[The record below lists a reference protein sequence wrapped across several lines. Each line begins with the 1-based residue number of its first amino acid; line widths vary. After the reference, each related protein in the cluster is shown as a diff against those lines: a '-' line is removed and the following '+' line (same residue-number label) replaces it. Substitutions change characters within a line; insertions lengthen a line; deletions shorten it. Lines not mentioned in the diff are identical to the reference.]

1 MFRTALVLVCS
12 LCCHLT
18 DAEAR
23 HDVAVSLANA
33 YRGDIDL
40 SRYWVSEK
48 LDGVRARWDGEAL
61 YSRRGNRFNAPAW
74 FVNGFPSE
82 ALDGELWMGRGTFE
96 ALSGAVRRQTPDAA
110 AWRRIRYMVF
120 DLPESN
126 APFDERLQRMRQMFA
141 DPPSAHITLVEQ
153 FRVASEGELM
163 ATLDRIVAEGGEG
176 LMLRDGRSFHRAG
189 RSDDL
194 LKLKT
199 YQDAEAVVV
208 AHLPGKGKYAGML
221 GSLLVEMPDGR
232 RFRLGTGF
240 SDALRRDPPPVGATV
255 TYKYTGTTVN
265 GIPRFAS
272 FLRVR
277 DERIR
282 DERVQDERIREVP
295 NARMIDPRG
304 LRSRALS
311 QEEPNDGGT
320 AAGHPR

>member
-1 MFRTALVLVCS
+1 MFRVALVLVCS
-12 LCCHLT
+12 LCSHLS
-18 DAEAR
+18 AGEAR
-23 HDVAVSLANA
+23 HDVAVSLANV
-33 YRGDIDL
+33 YHGDIDL

-48 LDGVRARWDGEAL
+48 LDGVRARWNGEAL
-61 YSRRGNRFNAPAW
+61 HSRRGNRFNAPAW
-74 FVNGFPSE
+74 FVDDFPAE

-120 DLPESN
+120 DLPDSK

-141 DPPSAHITLVEQ
+141 DPPSSYIALVEQ
-153 FRVASEGELM
+153 FRVASETELM
-163 ATLDRIVAEGGEG
+163 ATLERVVADGGEG

-199 YQDAEAVVV
+199 YEDAEAVVV

-272 FLRVR
+272 FLR
-277 DERIR
+277 IR
-282 DERVQDERIREVP
+282 HVP
-295 NARMIDPRG
+295 NPRMIERPTQQEPR
-304 LRSRALS
+304 
-311 QEEPNDGGT
+311 NGGT

>member
-1 MFRTALVLVCS
+1 MFRTALFFVCG

-18 DAEAR
+18 AAEAR
-23 HDVAVSLANA
+23 HDTAVSLANA
-33 YRGDIDL
+33 YGGDIEL

-48 LDGVRARWDGEAL
+48 LDGVRALWDGDAL

-74 FVNGFPSE
+74 FVDGFPAE

-96 ALSGAVRRQTPDAA
+96 ALSGAVRRQTPDAG

-120 DLPESN
+120 DLPGLQ
-126 APFDERLQRMRQMFA
+126 APFDERLQRMRDMFA
-141 DPPSAHITLVEQ
+141 DPPSPHIALVEQ
-153 FRVASEGELM
+153 FRVVGEAELM
-163 ATLDRIVAEGGEG
+163 AALESVVADGGEG

-199 YQDAEAVVV
+199 YEDAEAVVV
-208 AHLPGKGKYAGML
+208 GHLPGKGKYAGLL

-240 SDALRRDPPPVGATV
+240 SDAERRNPPPVGAVV

-277 DERIR
+277 DERVR
-282 DERVQDERIREVP
+282 DERLREVS
-295 NARMIDPRG
+295 NAGMIE
-304 LRSRALS
+304 SRALS
-311 QEEPNDGGT
+311 QQEAADGGT
-320 AAGHPR
+320 AEGHPR